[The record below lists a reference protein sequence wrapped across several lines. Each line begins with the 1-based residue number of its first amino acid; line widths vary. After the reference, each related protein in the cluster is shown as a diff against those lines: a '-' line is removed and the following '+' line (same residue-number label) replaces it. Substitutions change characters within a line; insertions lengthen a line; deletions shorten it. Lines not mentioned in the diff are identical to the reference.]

1 MIDQNRRFE
10 RERAKAWHC
19 KRINVEV
26 DPDNY
31 EYIPEVKRADYYD
44 NDVRQRVATY
54 VRVSTDDVRQTTSFE
69 LQKKYYEDF
78 VVKHPNWTLVKIY
91 ADEGISGTSLNKRE
105 QFLEMISD
113 AKHGKIDMIITK
125 SVSRFARNVVDFIG
139 IVRVLAERNPPVG
152 VFFESEAI
160 FSLNDDSQLALSFQ
174 ATMAEEESHT
184 RSRSMESSLRMRLDH
199 GVPLTPKLLG
209 YMHDSEGNLV
219 PNPEEAP
226 TVKLAFYMYLYG
238 YSTQQ
243 IADAFNALG
252 RKSYLGN
259 INWTSNGIVQ
269 ILRNERHCGDV
280 LTRKTFTPNYRDH
293 KAKRNCGQRPQSR
306 YRNHH
311 EGIVTRDDYNGQHTI
326 EIVALA
332 SGSRETPVWCMIY
345 DDLCYEHEADIFA
358 NQMKFAKNLAPYEIF
373 VANIEAQNQD
383 QLMIR
388 DLVESYGMKIAAKP
402 APGSICAVATL
413 ETIYTKYGYQVLSR
427 VLRLI
432 IGTWEGDSN
441 SFSANIMNAVAKL
454 CVVYKDQLNDVMFC
468 EKVGAVSVK
477 QLTRTARERRKGA
490 MGFAEAM
497 ILEYN
502 GKKKSNAGK
511 LLMNKL
517 HARDVAAWIEPDE
530 DEDFDDSDAFDN
542 LVLGQFGED
551 EDTSACEE

>member
-1 MIDQNRRFE
+1 M
-10 RERAKAWHC
+10 
-19 KRINVEV
+19 
-26 DPDNY
+26 
-31 EYIPEVKRADYYD
+31 DY
-44 NDVRQRVATY
+44 
-54 VRVSTDDVRQTTSFE
+54 
-69 LQKKYYEDF
+69 L
-78 VVKHPNWTLVKIY
+78 
-91 ADEGISGTSLNKRE
+91 E
-105 QFLEMISD
+105 QFVPNVHFE
-113 AKHGKIDMIITK
+113 KIPIKNLVSNQDYQRNLSQSRIEKTAENFDLFQINPVK
-125 SVSRFARNVVDFIG
+125 VSRR
-139 IVRVLAERNPPVG
+139 
-152 VFFESEAI
+152 
-160 FSLNDDSQLALSFQ
+160 
-174 ATMAEEESHT
+174 
-184 RSRSMESSLRMRLDH
+184 
-199 GVPLTPKLLG
+199 
-209 YMHDSEGNLV
+209 
-219 PNPEEAP
+219 
-226 TVKLAFYMYLYG
+226 
-238 YSTQQ
+238 
-243 IADAFNALG
+243 
-252 RKSYLGN
+252 
-259 INWTSNGIVQ
+259 NGI
-269 ILRNERHCGDV
+269 
-280 LTRKTFTPNYRDH
+280 NY
-293 KAKRNCGQRPQSR
+293 
-306 YRNHH
+306 
-311 EGIVTRDDYNGQHTI
+311 VFNGQHTI

-358 NQMKFAKNLAPYEIF
+358 NQMKFTKNLAPYEIF
-373 VANIEAQNQD
+373 VANLEAQNQD

-388 DLVESYGMKIAAKP
+388 DLVESYGMKIASKP

-551 EDTSACEE
+551 EDISECEE